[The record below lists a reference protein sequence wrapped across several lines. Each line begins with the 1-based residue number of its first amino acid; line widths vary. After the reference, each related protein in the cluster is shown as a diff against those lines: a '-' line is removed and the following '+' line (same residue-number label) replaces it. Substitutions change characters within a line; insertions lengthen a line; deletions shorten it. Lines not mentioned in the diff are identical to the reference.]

1 MLKVAGAEVRS
12 SCCDRCPWHK
22 FVLPRFFPPAAGKLL
37 TGQDYGGDAK
47 KCMDAVAKMIYAK
60 TKDAGFL

>member
-1 MLKVAGAEVRS
+1 
-12 SCCDRCPWHK
+12 
-22 FVLPRFFPPAAGKLL
+22 LL